1 MVVKTKRRD
10 RDVVVYIAAR
20 HYAMP
25 KGDYV
30 VRAPPWRVT
39 TLAKE
44 SIDILEPSI
53 AFDIQSPL
61 CSHSCATQSIL
72 CSVIQMPLESC
83 RPHRFLLQKVSNQY
97 LGGFAILSA
106 G

>member
-1 MVVKTKRRD
+1 MQHGQYESWLEVEEEWRWWAVVVDGVVEWRWMVVKTKRRD

-39 TLAKE
+39 T
-44 SIDILEPSI
+44 SQRS
-53 AFDIQSPL
+53 
-61 CSHSCATQSIL
+61 
-72 CSVIQMPLESC
+72 
-83 RPHRFLLQKVSNQY
+83 LLT
-97 LGGFAILSA
+97 F
-106 G
+106 